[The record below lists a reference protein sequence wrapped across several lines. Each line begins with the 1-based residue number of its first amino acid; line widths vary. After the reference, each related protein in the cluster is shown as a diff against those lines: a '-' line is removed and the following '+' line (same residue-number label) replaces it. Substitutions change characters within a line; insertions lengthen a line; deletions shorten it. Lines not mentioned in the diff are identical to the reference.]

1 MGINQTFI
9 KKLINLSSIIG
20 ILATITLLIYGYQ
33 AGIFSSAEQLS
44 YMISQ
49 AGIWGPLIFI
59 FIQIIQ
65 CVIPIIPGGLSCVAG
80 IILFGPFYG
89 FIYNYIGIL
98 LGSLINFILARHY
111 GKPLIETIV
120 SKKTY
125 NKYIS
130 WLDRGK
136 HFDKLF
142 ALAIFMPV
150 APDDFLCM
158 LAGLTKMTYKK
169 FITIIVLGKPASL
182 LVYSLGLTTA
192 LSHYEN
198 SRIKKKLLSSYNR
211 R

>member
-20 ILATITLLIYGYQ
+20 ILATIALLIYGYQ

-192 LSHYEN
+192 FEAI
-198 SRIKKKLLSSYNR
+198 IKTLG
-211 R
+211 

>member
-20 ILATITLLIYGYQ
+20 ILATIALLIYGYQ

-130 WLDRGK
+130 LLDRGK

-192 LSHYEN
+192 FEAIMKTLG
-198 SRIKKKLLSSYNR
+198 
-211 R
+211 

>member
-20 ILATITLLIYGYQ
+20 ILATIALLIYGYQ

-142 ALAIFMPV
+142 TLAIFMPV

-192 LSHYEN
+192 LEA
-198 SRIKKKLLSSYNR
+198 IMKTLG
-211 R
+211 

>member
-20 ILATITLLIYGYQ
+20 ILATIALLIYGYQ

-158 LAGLTKMTYKK
+158 LAGLTKMTYKR

-192 LSHYEN
+192 LEA
-198 SRIKKKLLSSYNR
+198 IMKTLG
-211 R
+211 

>member
-192 LSHYEN
+192 LKA
-198 SRIKKKLLSSYNR
+198 IMKTLG
-211 R
+211 